1 MELGQIAAFAGFALA
16 YALLVPGQWRAWAL
30 LLASLLAMY
39 ALQPNLSVRWLDYSL
54 PTATLAL
61 AVGGWW
67 LTRSSGQGFSR
78 QDSLALL
85 LALGVVVLL
94 ALARY
99 VDVPPAL
106 RLTSRPPELGGVLL
120 ALALVGGLA
129 WTTWRLSQ
137 QRAWPI
143 LAALLALLLIFVVVK
158 TPSLAQALAGLL
170 RAQAGQ
176 DAALASALDIEWLG
190 FSYVAF
196 RLIHTL
202 RDRQM
207 GLLPALSLRDYL
219 IFIIF
224 FPAYTAGPI
233 DRAERFQADML
244 ALPALRGWDAARIAE
259 GLGRIAVGLGK
270 KFIIADS
277 LALVALNSQ
286 NAAQA
291 QGAGSLWLM
300 LYAYALRLFFDF
312 SGYSDIAIGIARL
325 LGIQLP
331 ENFNRPYNA
340 HTITLFWQ
348 RWHMSLSAW
357 VRNYVFSPLTR
368 ALMRREPAPS
378 GELVTLIGHLATMA
392 IIGLWHGI
400 TLPFLIWGL
409 WQGLGLWIHKTW
421 SERTRQWYRKL
432 KEQPARLRAWT
443 FLGWALT
450 FHYIVLGWAWFAL
463 PDADLALSVL
473 LGLFG
478 VVRG

>member
-1 MELGQIAAFAGFALA
+1 MELGQIAVFVGFGLA
-16 YALLVPGQWRAWAL
+16 YALLIPVQWRAWAL
-30 LLASLLAMY
+30 FLASLLAIY
-39 ALQPNLSVRWLDYSL
+39 WLQPTLSVRWLDYSL

-61 AVGGWW
+61 ASAGWW
-67 LTRSSGQGFSR
+67 LTRRSEQRFSR
-78 QDSLALL
+78 QDGLALL
-85 LALGVVVLL
+85 LALGVIVLL

-99 VDVPPAL
+99 VDVSPAL
-106 RLTSRPPELGGVLL
+106 RLTSRPPELSGVLL
-120 ALALVGGLA
+120 ALALLGGLL
-129 WTTWRLSQ
+129 WTVWRLSKG
-137 QRAWPI
+137 RAWPL
-143 LAALLALLLIFVVVK
+143 LAALLALLGIFIVVK
-158 TPSLAQALAGLL
+158 TPALAQALAGLL
-170 RAQAGQ
+170 RTQAGQ
-176 DAALASALDIEWLG
+176 DTALASALDVEWLG

-207 GLLPALSLRDYL
+207 GLLPELSLRDYL
-219 IFIIF
+219 TFIIF

-244 ALPALRGWDAARIAE
+244 ALPALYGWDAARISE
-259 GLGRIAVGLGK
+259 GLGRIAVGMGK
-270 KFIIADS
+270 KFIVADS
-277 LALVALNSQ
+277 LALIALSSQ

-291 QGAGSLWLM
+291 QGAGGCWLM

-312 SGYSDIAIGIARL
+312 SGYTDIAIGIARL
-325 LGIQLP
+325 MGIQLP
-331 ENFNRPYNA
+331 ENFNRPYLA
-340 HTITLFWQ
+340 HNITLFWQ
-348 RWHMSLSAW
+348 SWHMSLSNW

-368 ALMRREPAPS
+368 ALMRREPSPP
-378 GELVTLIGHLATMA
+378 GEVVTLIGHLTTMA

-421 SERTRQWYRKL
+421 SDRTRQWYRKL
-432 KEQPARLRAWT
+432 KGQPARLRAWT
-443 FLGWALT
+443 LAGWFIT